1 VNTFHALLA
10 AAALV
15 AATALPALAAQDG
28 PRRPPS
34 FAELDTDGDGVISS
48 DEFLT
53 PPSERFAALDTN
65 GDGVLTE
72 DELEA
77 GRPPRGRGAR

>member
-1 VNTFHALLA
+1 MLA

-15 AATALPALAAQDG
+15 AATVLPASAAQDG

-34 FAELDTDGDGVISS
+34 FADLDTDGDGVVSS

-53 PPSERFAALDTN
+53 PPSERFAALDTD

-72 DELEA
+72 EELEA
-77 GRPPRGRGAR
+77 GRPARGRGRR